1 MMFAIILI
9 LLLVIIMGITRY
21 YMSGERTF
29 QKSIHLIS
37 RLALDTKHSLITIKW
52 HEIEYLLILSPQ
64 NSQVIASK
72 GEKNDEF
79 KKKES

>member
-1 MMFAIILI
+1 MMFAILLI
-9 LLLVIIMGITRY
+9 LLLVMIMGITRY

-52 HEIEYLLILSPQ
+52 HEIEYLLILSPHNAQ
-64 NSQVIASK
+64 IIASK
-72 GEKNDEF
+72 DKKNDEF
-79 KKKES
+79 NEK